1 MNSEDELG
9 EALRRAS
16 MANKTVI
23 IGIVNKAYVEG
34 KVMPNMLDLFLE
46 GFWAG
51 EGTKELVNHLIIV
64 AVDQTAYER
73 CLFRGLHCY
82 RLTTDGANFM
92 GEQVFMSNDFIK
104 MMWRRTFFLLQ
115 VLKKGYSFIFTDMDV
130 I

>member
-23 IGIVNKAYVEG
+23 IGVVNKAYVEG
-34 KVMPNMLDLFLE
+34 EVMPNMLDLFLE

-82 RLTTDGANFM
+82 RLVTEDANFM
-92 GEQVFMSNDFIK
+92 GEQVFMSNDFIN
-104 MMWRRTFFLLQ
+104 MMWRRTSFLLR
-115 VLKKGYSFIFTDMDV
+115 VLKKGYNFIFTV
-130 I
+130 RT